1 MKQADWV
8 GVASGAAVRKKRK
21 AYTLTGK
28 VVRVGDVLKT
38 PGSTDSR
45 YTSVV
50 SRIDDDGLVQF
61 HGEDYHR
68 YGTEDM
74 VHEPDPEKAR
84 DAYRIWRSGH
94 EKEYPA

>member
-1 MKQADWV
+1 M
-8 GVASGAAVRKKRK
+8 RKKSK

-28 VVRVGDVLKT
+28 MVRVGDVLKI

-45 YTSVV
+45 CTSVV
-50 SRIDDDGLVQF
+50 SRINDDGLVQF
-61 HGEDYHR
+61 HGEDYHC

-84 DAYRIWRSGH
+84 DAYRIWRAGH